1 MTDAVVRELRAR
13 IVAGELAPGMRID
26 INLLAAELGVS
37 HTPVREAIL
46 HLEGLGMVTR
56 QPYRGTVVTGIDPNR
71 LEEVTAL
78 RIDLEGRATLLGVPR
93 LSDADVARMRELHVA
108 LTAGDGSGEETGKGG
123 GSAGLDGPAPDGAEG
138 FNRLNRE
145 FHGVVYAAA
154 DSPTLLRLI
163 ASLQD
168 EADRIRLRV
177 DMKRPTAPAFHAEI
191 LEACERRD
199 ARAACDATRRHLLE
213 SYLAVAGAKRAPEEG
228 LLAGVLRDTRM
239 ETIR

>member
-1 MTDAVVRELRAR
+1 MTDAVVRELRER
-13 IVAGELAPGMRID
+13 IVSGELAPGMRID
-26 INLLAAELGVS
+26 INTLASELGVS

-71 LEEVTAL
+71 LEEITAL

-93 LSDADVARMRELHVA
+93 LSEHDIARMRELHEELA
-108 LTAGDGSGEETGKGG
+108 ADEADGSL
-123 GSAGLDGPAPDGAEG
+123 GSDG
-138 FNRLNRE
+138 FNGLNRE

-163 ASLQD
+163 ETLQD

-177 DMKRPTAPAFHAEI
+177 DMQGSTAPAFHAEI
-191 LEACERRD
+191 LRACERRD
-199 ARAACDATRRHLLE
+199 AQAACEATRRHLLE
-213 SYLAVAGAKRAPEEG
+213 SFFALRGGDRAPGEG
-228 LLAGVLRDTRM
+228 ILAGVIRDTKM